1 MGAKHGVS
9 FWERWVGPVLLFD
22 LLRLTRR
29 GSAMIFWARGLYLA
43 ALLLAIVLLCAL
55 ELGLRTPAQF
65 LEAMR
70 AGLPVPTSKA
80 ASFASHF
87 FLVLLGA
94 ELMMVVLLTPAY
106 VAGAIAEDRERRII
120 DYLLA
125 SDLSNC
131 EIVLGKWLS
140 RLAHVGLLLLTGLP
154 LLLVAQV
161 LGGVPAVFLLTGLVV
176 ALMTMASLGA
186 LSILESICNSRPH
199 RAILNIYLGVGFYLL
214 LSTGITLVFFLMGSA
229 RPSSVPERAGMICW
243 SGNPLLPLV
252 RLFQDRD
259 ATDWPNGILI
269 EALTDCAIING
280 LFCFGCLWLAIYRLR
295 SYLGTSPLSREERL
309 ALRLQKLPIGLKVE
323 EARKLAASARPHGAS
338 PPDRPPL
345 NDRPILWKELYV
357 ESAPLRL
364 PRDVQNVMV
373 AIIRVLTIMFGSI
386 FPLLLLLKFL
396 LVSPSSDWWI
406 AVLWISSVLLVFLL
420 AGTALR
426 AADCLSGERERN
438 TLDALLGT
446 TLENA
451 AIINGK
457 WLASLLIMRS
467 CAIALAIVWGAS
479 TLLGVLDWRALP
491 LLFLAAGSWLCLAA
505 SVGVFCS
512 LQCRATWRATSLTVG
527 ILLAVGVFPWIM
539 GWAELTPIGM
549 LRTVMNPQVWQH
561 RLKVGAPCPD
571 DRWYFALILLY
582 IVPAALFWS
591 ATHILFPRVTG
602 RMPVT
607 YESRRE
613 QRDLA
618 ESR

>member
-1 MGAKHGVS
+1 
-9 FWERWVGPVLLFD
+9 
-22 LLRLTRR
+22 
-29 GSAMIFWARGLYLA
+29 MIFWARGFYLA
-43 ALLLAIVLLCAL
+43 VLFLAIVLLCTL
-55 ELGLRTPAQF
+55 ELELRTPAQF

-125 SDLSNC
+125 SDLSNG

-140 RLAHVGLLLLTGLP
+140 RLAHVGSLLLTGLP

-161 LGGVPAVFLLTGLVV
+161 MGGVPAVFLLTGLVV

-186 LSILESICNSRPH
+186 LSILESICNSQPH

-214 LSTGITLVFFLMGSA
+214 LSTGFTLTLFLTGSA

-259 ATDWPNGILI
+259 ANDWPNGILI
-269 EALTDCAIING
+269 EALTDCAVING
-280 LFCFGCLWLAIYRLR
+280 MFCFGCLGLAIYRLR
-295 SYLGTSPLSREERL
+295 SYLRTSPLSREERL
-309 ALRLQKLPIGLKVE
+309 ALRLQQLHAGLKVE
-323 EARKLAASARPHGAS
+323 AARKLAASSRPHGAS
-338 PPDRPPL
+338 TPDRPPL

-364 PRDVQNVMV
+364 PREVQNVME
-373 AIIRVLTIMFGSI
+373 AIVRVLTVVFGSI
-386 FPLLLLLKFL
+386 FPLLLLLKFI
-396 LVSPSSDWWI
+396 LVSPSADWWI
-406 AVLWISSVLLVFLL
+406 AVLWISSLLLVLLL

-426 AADCLSGERERN
+426 AGGCLSGERERN

-451 AIINGK
+451 IIINGK
-457 WLASLLIMRS
+457 WLASLLTMRP
-467 CAIALAIVWGAS
+467 CAIALVTVWVAS

-491 LLFLAAGSWLCLAA
+491 LLILAAGSWLCFVA
-505 SVGVFCS
+505 SLGVFCS
-512 LQCRATWRATSLTVG
+512 LLCRTTWRATSSTLG
-527 ILLAVGVFPWIM
+527 ILLAIGAFPWLM
-539 GWAELTPIGM
+539 DWEEWTPVGM
-549 LRTVMNPQVWQH
+549 LRLLMDPIQWEN
-561 RLKVGAPCPD
+561 RLTSGAQSPEVA
-571 DRWYFALILLY
+571 RVLA
-582 IVPAALFWS
+582 AALNLGVL
-591 ATHILFPRVTG
+591 ATLLLWWTHSIFPRITG
-602 RMPVT
+602 RK
-607 YESRRE
+607 
-613 QRDLA
+613 
-618 ESR
+618 